1 MADRILDDLILV
13 LAVILDLRVWNVGKL
28 AARGG
33 SLEAVV
39 AVDVVVVV
47 EVGDPATRVQS
58 FVLAIEIFHKD
69 LKYWDNLRMPI
80 MLKTIFFKPSVVVII
95 VLPIFGKSFFCNEKA
110 FRNN

>member
-1 MADRILDDLILV
+1 MRRDLLADWILDDLILV
-13 LAVILDLRVWNVGKL
+13 LAVILDLRIWNVGKL

-47 EVGDPATRVQS
+47 EVGDPAARVQS

-69 LKYWDNLRMPI
+69 LKYWDNLWIPI
-80 MLKTIFFKPSVVVII
+80 ILKTIFLKSSAVVIS
-95 VLPIFGKSFFCNEKA
+95 V
-110 FRNN
+110 